1 MVKNVLIS
9 ARTVKNFSMV
19 KNQRLDKAP
28 GQRSPCPAFEPRTL
42 DFFDFS
48 LFSFFMELP
57 LACES
62 SHEYSTSIFIGRGF
76 VRGGCM
82 FSRNIFSARVEHLAS
97 TCTLTSVDRSC
108 WHLYSRTAD
117 QRSSTAILQRHASF
131 QSPHQ
136 SCPHPEPA
144 NHGSG

>member
-1 MVKNVLIS
+1 MMPQVGGWF
-9 ARTVKNFSMV
+9 ARAWGFAS
-19 KNQRLDKAP
+19 QRSRFCLWPTSNYSLLRGIDTKFFRLQIIQNLYSRMDKAP

-76 VRGGCM
+76 VRGGCI
-82 FSRNIFSARVEHLAS
+82 FSRNIFSRNMF
-97 TCTLTSVDRSC
+97 
-108 WHLYSRTAD
+108 SRNMFS
-117 QRSSTAILQRHASF
+117 RNMFSRNMFSR
-131 QSPHQ
+131 
-136 SCPHPEPA
+136 
-144 NHGSG
+144 NKN